1 MQRAQQ
7 LSDSLIVPN
16 LDQDNTFF
24 YDPATKQFRK
34 RFTRYV
40 EALQA
45 FPPFYDD
52 YIKALTD
59 LLTQIRAKRAKQ

>member
-1 MQRAQQ
+1 

-24 YDPATKQFRK
+24 YDPATKQLRK

-40 EALQA
+40 ETLQA
-45 FPPFYDD
+45 FPSFYDD

-59 LLTQIRAKRAKQ
+59 LLTQIRAERAKQ